1 MPRVRNAPARAR
13 NLAAQ
18 GRTAASRMPPFSR
31 SLPMLL
37 LWVREELM
45 RRFRQSMRVH
55 GLTDQQW
62 RVIRALTETESLE
75 IVELGA
81 RCCLH
86 PASLSRILPKL
97 AAVGIVSRRPNAEDQ
112 RRVIVSLTP
121 RGWRLFESAIPTSE
135 RIYDQVARDVGPERL
150 EHAYAVLE
158 ELVAL
163 LAKPR
168 TVSKTASKTSARPA
182 PAARATRPR
191 RRGTSTPAAER
202 MR

>member
-1 MPRVRNAPARAR
+1 MAV
-13 NLAAQ
+13 
-18 GRTAASRMPPFSR
+18 SRMPPFSR

-45 RRFRQSMRVH
+45 RRFREPMRIH
-55 GLTDQQW
+55 GLSDQQW
-62 RVIRALTETESLE
+62 RIIRALTETEALE

-97 AAVGIVSRRPNAEDQ
+97 AADGIVSRRPNAEDQ

-150 EHAYAVLE
+150 EHAYVVLE
-158 ELVAL
+158 ELVTL
-163 LAKPR
+163 L
-168 TVSKTASKTSARPA
+168 SKSRPA
-182 PAARATRPR
+182 TAARQEKPR
-191 RRGTSTPAAER
+191 RRGRPMPAAEQTR
-202 MR
+202 

>member
-1 MPRVRNAPARAR
+1 MPRVRAISARPRNVATHGRAP
-13 NLAAQ
+13 
-18 GRTAASRMPPFSR
+18 ASRMPPFSR

-45 RRFRQSMRVH
+45 RRFRESMHVH
-55 GLTDQQW
+55 GLSDQQW
-62 RVIRALTETESLE
+62 RIIRALTETESLE

-97 AAVGIVSRRPNAEDQ
+97 AADGLVSRRPNVEDQ

-135 RIYDQVARDVGPERL
+135 RIYQQVARDVGPERL

-163 LAKPR
+163 LAKSR
-168 TVSKTASKTSARPA
+168 T
-182 PAARATRPR
+182 AAKPEAAVREGRPR
-191 RRGTSTPAAER
+191 RRSKPMPAAEQTR
-202 MR
+202 

>member
-1 MPRVRNAPARAR
+1 MARVRTAPAGAR
-13 NLAAQ
+13 SVAAR
-18 GRTAASRMPPFSR
+18 GRTAGFRMPPFSR

-37 LWVREELM
+37 LWAREELM
-45 RRFRQSMRVH
+45 RRFRESMRVH

-97 AAVGIVSRRPNAEDQ
+97 AADGIVSRRPNVEDQ
-112 RRVIVSLTP
+112 RCVIVSLTP

-135 RIYDQVARDVGPERL
+135 RVYDQVAHDVGPERL

-163 LAKPR
+163 LTKSGAAAKPKPKR
-168 TVSKTASKTSARPA
+168 AARGNAPRRAPSGKSAR
-182 PAARATRPR
+182 
-191 RRGTSTPAAER
+191 
-202 MR
+202 

>member
-1 MPRVRNAPARAR
+1 
-13 NLAAQ
+13 
-18 GRTAASRMPPFSR
+18 MPPFSR

-45 RRFRQSMRVH
+45 RRFRESMRIH
-55 GLTDQQW
+55 GLSDQQW
-62 RVIRALTETESLE
+62 RIIRALTETESLE

-97 AAVGIVSRRPNAEDQ
+97 AADGLVSRRQNVEDQ

-121 RGWRLFESAIPTSE
+121 RGWRLYESAIPTSQ

-150 EHAYAVLE
+150 EHAYVVLE

-163 LAKPR
+163 L
-168 TVSKTASKTSARPA
+168 SKSRIASKAAARPA
-182 PAARATRPR
+182 AAERQARQR
-191 RRGTSTPAAER
+191 QRGKPMPAAEQTR
-202 MR
+202 

>member
-1 MPRVRNAPARAR
+1 
-13 NLAAQ
+13 
-18 GRTAASRMPPFSR
+18 MPPFSR

-45 RRFRQSMRVH
+45 RRFRAAMHVH

-62 RVIRALTETESLE
+62 RIIRALTETESLE

-97 AAVGIVSRRPNAEDQ
+97 AADGIVSRRINVEDQ

-135 RIYDQVARDVGPERL
+135 RIYNQVARDVGPERL
-150 EHAYAVLE
+150 EQAYVVLE

-163 LAKPR
+163 L
-168 TVSKTASKTSARPA
+168 SKSRDASRSTARPA
-182 PAARATRPR
+182 AAVRQPGQR
-191 RRGTSTPAAER
+191 RRSKPMPTAKQTR
-202 MR
+202 

>member
-1 MPRVRNAPARAR
+1 
-13 NLAAQ
+13 
-18 GRTAASRMPPFSR
+18 MPPFSR

-45 RRFRQSMRVH
+45 RRFRESMHVH

-62 RVIRALTETESLE
+62 RIIRALTETESLE

-97 AAVGIVSRRPNAEDQ
+97 AADGLVSRRTNAEDQ

-121 RGWRLFESAIPTSE
+121 RGWRLYESAIPTSQ
-135 RIYDQVARDVGPERL
+135 RIYDEVARDVGPERL
-150 EHAYAVLE
+150 EHAYEVLE

-163 LAKPR
+163 LSKPRETAAPAAAPRQAKPR
-168 TVSKTASKTSARPA
+168 RRSKLA
-182 PAARATRPR
+182 PAAEQAR
-191 RRGTSTPAAER
+191 
-202 MR
+202 

>member
-1 MPRVRNAPARAR
+1 MKAEVPGPGTPR
-13 NLAAQ
+13 
-18 GRTAASRMPPFSR
+18 GRDSRLRMPPFSR

-37 LWVREELM
+37 LWAREELM
-45 RRFRQSMRVH
+45 RRFRESMHVH
-55 GLTDQQW
+55 GLSDQQW

-97 AAVGIVSRRPNAEDQ
+97 AADGLVSRRPNADDQ

-121 RGWRLFESAIPTSE
+121 RGWRLFESAVPTSQ
-135 RIYDQVARDVGPERL
+135 RIYDQVAQDVGPERL

-158 ELVAL
+158 ELVEL
-163 LAKPR
+163 LKKSR
-168 TVSKTASKTSARPA
+168 TDARPA
-182 PAARATRPR
+182 VPVRQSKPR
-191 RRGTSTPAAER
+191 RRSKPLPEEER
-202 MR
+202 VD